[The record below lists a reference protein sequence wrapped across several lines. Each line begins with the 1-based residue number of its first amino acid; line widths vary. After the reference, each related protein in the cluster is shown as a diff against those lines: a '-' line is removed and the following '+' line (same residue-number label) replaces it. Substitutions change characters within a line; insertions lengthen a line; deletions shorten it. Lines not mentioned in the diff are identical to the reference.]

1 MSRNKWRIS
10 GFLIKHNKE
19 KSIPEV
25 LLTKSQH
32 MFIFDAFKTQKKK
45 KKQKEL

>member
-19 KSIPEV
+19 KSITEV

-45 KKQKEL
+45 KQKEL